1 MLSFRV
7 TQNRPERPFLI
18 VAGVALAY
26 LLWRIFSPFLEAIAW
41 AGVIAVILYPLHARI
56 RRRVRNANLAAFFA
70 TTVTLFFVVVPGI
83 FLAFTLAS
91 QASQLY
97 EVATRYL
104 AVNHIATAEQFFG
117 TPALRRFLGRVSSV
131 VPVGAA
137 DLERYAR
144 EVFKNLAGSAGTLIS
159 AAAVGLLSFLASFF
173 IMLFTLFFFFRD
185 GEGIWKHLLQAVPLE
200 RGRTDIL
207 AARLHSVLKAVLAG
221 TLLTALLQGFL
232 GGVGFAIFGLPS
244 PVVFGTLMALLSLL
258 PVGGTS
264 LVWLP
269 ASILLLV
276 EGSWGR
282 GLGLAAWGTL
292 VVAMSDNWFKPMII
306 SGRSKLNTLPVFFG
320 VMGGLAAFGFLGL
333 FVGPMIVAL
342 GLTAWQSLS
351 EGSEP

>member
-7 TQNRPERPFLI
+7 TQNRSERPFLA
-18 VAGVALAY
+18 VAGVLLAY

-41 AGVIAVILYPLHARI
+41 AAVIAVVLFPLFAGI
-56 RRRVRNANLAAFFA
+56 RRRVRHQNLAAFLA
-70 TTVTLFFVVVPGI
+70 TVITLFFVVVPGI
-83 FLAFTLAS
+83 FLAFALAS
-91 QASQLY
+91 QARQLY
-97 EVATRYL
+97 EIATRYL
-104 AVNHIATAEQFFG
+104 AANHIVSAEQFFRS
-117 TPALRRFLGRVSSV
+117 PALRSLSGRISSI

-137 DLERYAR
+137 DLEGYAR
-144 EVFKNLAGSAGTLIS
+144 EGFKNLAGSAGALIS
-159 AAAVGLLSFLASFF
+159 SAAVGLLSFLASFF

-185 GEGIWKHLLQAVPLE
+185 GEDIWKRLLQAVPLDRE
-200 RGRTDIL
+200 RTAVL
-207 AARLHSVLKAVLAG
+207 AARLHSVLKAVLTG

-232 GGVGFAIFGLPS
+232 GGVGFAVFGLPS

-269 ASILLLV
+269 ASIVLV
-276 EGSWGR
+276 AQGSLGR
-282 GLGLAAWGTL
+282 GLGLAAWGAL
-292 VVAMSDNWFKPMII
+292 VVAMADNWFKPMII